1 MFSERSRWPMS
12 PNPLISL
19 LEKKRN
25 AGEQIFDLTESNP
38 TRAGFQYDPD
48 VILGALNAPR
58 SLIYEPSPQGLPE
71 TRRAIAGYYQ
81 DRGVPVDP
89 DSLFLTASTSE
100 AYAFLF
106 KLLANPG
113 DEILIPAPG
122 YPLFEFLSQLES
134 VKFHSYPSSYDSENG
149 WQIDLEILSA
159 TISTKTVAIVV
170 VNPNNPTGVYLKEY
184 EFEFINQLC
193 MDHKLALIID
203 EVFWDYRTAT
213 HLKNISEGLNNPR
226 ALTFVLN
233 GFSKLLGLPQLKLGW
248 IHLNGPEELRSEA
261 RARLEIIADTYLSVS
276 TPVQHAAE
284 RLFTQK
290 DTIQEQIL
298 SRIQTNLFF
307 LNEETPKAPGW
318 HVLRR
323 EGGWYAVLQIPEHIS
338 DEEMTINLL
347 EKENVLI
354 HPGYFY
360 DFPGDNCLVLS
371 LLTAVDIFRE
381 GVIKMLKCRDKE

>member
-1 MFSERSRWPMS
+1 MFSERSYWPMS
-12 PNPLISL
+12 LNPLISL
-19 LEKKRN
+19 LEKKRRT
-25 AGEQIFDLTESNP
+25 AEKIFDLTESNP
-38 TRAGFQYDPD
+38 TRAGFQYDTD
-48 VILGALNAPR
+48 VILDALNAPR

-81 DRGVPVDP
+81 DRGVPVNP

-100 AYAFLF
+100 AYTYLF

-113 DEILIPAPG
+113 DEILVPAPG

-134 VKFHSYPSSYDSENG
+134 VKFHSYPSSYDPENG
-149 WQIDLEILSA
+149 WQIDLEMLSA
-159 TISTKTVAIVV
+159 TISTKTVAIVI
-170 VNPNNPTGVYLKEY
+170 VNPNNPTGVYLKEH
-184 EFEFINQLC
+184 EFDFINQLC
-193 MDHKLALIID
+193 IDHNLALIID

-213 HLKNISEGLNNPR
+213 HLKNISNGLNNPR

-248 IHLNGPEELRSEA
+248 IHLSGPEELRSEA

-276 TPVQHAAE
+276 APVQHAAE
-284 RLFTQK
+284 KLLYHRNAIQK
-290 DTIQEQIL
+290 QIL
-298 SRIQTNLFF
+298 SRIHINLSF
-307 LNEETPKAPGW
+307 LKTEISDAAGW
-318 HVLRR
+318 NLLRR
-323 EGGWYAVLQIPEHIS
+323 EGGWYGVLQIPEHIS
-338 DEEMTINLL
+338 DEEMAINLL

-381 GVIKMLKCRDKE
+381 GVIRMMKCRDKE